1 MLKLRSSASVIV
13 FVLAACTTAE
23 GGPPIGKPFGYARDR
38 CYGAHNQ
45 CQTDCASIDDNGPAR
60 SACIER
66 CLTLE
71 DRCYMTGDDGTALSV
86 GGAIGEARTQE
97 EKEADF
103 QRWKAQRQRERESA
117 EKKEAEPQ

>member
-1 MLKLRSSASVIV
+1 MLQPRSSLLASLLLIS
-13 FVLAACTTAE
+13 ACTTVE
-23 GGPPIGKPFGYARDR
+23 GEASIGKPLGYARDR

-45 CQTDCASIDDNGPAR
+45 CQTDCASIDDDGPAR
-60 SACIER
+60 SACMQR

-71 DRCYMTGDDGTALSV
+71 DRCYAIGDDGAALSV
-86 GGAIGEARTQE
+86 GGAIGEARTRE